1 MKLASRMDRLGMETA
16 FSVLAQARALEAQG
30 KDIIHLEIGEPDF
43 DTPAAIVSAAQEALR
58 QGYTHYGPSQ
68 GLPEL
73 RELIASE
80 LKASR
85 GIDVNPSRVVITP
98 GAKPV
103 MFYTMLALAEDGDEV
118 IYPDPGFPIY
128 KSMIDFVGAKAVP
141 LVLKEERDFS
151 IDLEELKSKITPR
164 TTLLIINSPHNPTG
178 GIIPPEQLEEIAALA
193 AKHDLWVLS
202 DEVYWRILYEGCH
215 VSIASFPGMA
225 ERTIILDGHSK
236 TYAMTGWRLGFA
248 VVPESLVLHFT
259 KLVNNNA
266 SCTATF
272 IQRAAL
278 AGPDADADV
287 DKMVKEFAIRRKA
300 VVEGLNAIEGIN
312 CRWPAGAFY
321 AFPNVTGVGIS
332 SDEFARYLLNEAGV
346 ATLSGTA
353 FGPAGDGYIRI
364 SYANSLANLQEAL
377 RRIRWAVEQIR
388 PGIPVRIENRER
400 R

>member
-1 MKLASRMDRLGMETA
+1 MKVANRMARLGMETA

-30 KDIIHLEIGEPDF
+30 KDVIHLEIGEPDF
-43 DTPAAIVSAAQEALR
+43 DTPAPIVQAAKDALE

-80 LKASR
+80 LKVNR
-85 GIDVNPSRVVITP
+85 GLDVTPDRVVVTP

-103 MFYTMLALAEDGDEV
+103 MFYTIMALAEEGDEV

-141 LVLKEERDFS
+141 LVLREENDFS
-151 IDLEELKSKITPR
+151 IDLDELRSKITPR
-164 TTLLIINSPHNPTG
+164 TTLLILNSPHNPTG
-178 GIIPPEQLEEIAALA
+178 GIVPPEQLEEIAALA
-193 AKHDLWVLS
+193 IEHDLWVLS
-202 DEVYWRILYEGCH
+202 DEVYWRILYEGRH

-225 ERTIILDGHSK
+225 ERTIVLDGHSK

-248 VVPESLVLHFT
+248 VVPEALVSHFI

-272 IQRAAL
+272 VQRAAL
-278 AGPDADADV
+278 AAPEAESDV
-287 DKMVKEFAIRRKA
+287 AKMVSEFALRRK
-300 VVEGLNAIEGIN
+300 VVVDGLNAIEGIK
-312 CRWPAGAFY
+312 CRWPSGAFY
-321 AFPNVTGVGIS
+321 AFPNVTGVGVR
-332 SDEFARYLLNEAGV
+332 SDEFARYLLHEAGV

-353 FGPAGDGYIRI
+353 FGAAGDGYVRI

-377 RRIRWAVEQIR
+377 RRIRWAVEQIK
-388 PGIPVRIENRER
+388 PGIPVRIENR
-400 R
+400 